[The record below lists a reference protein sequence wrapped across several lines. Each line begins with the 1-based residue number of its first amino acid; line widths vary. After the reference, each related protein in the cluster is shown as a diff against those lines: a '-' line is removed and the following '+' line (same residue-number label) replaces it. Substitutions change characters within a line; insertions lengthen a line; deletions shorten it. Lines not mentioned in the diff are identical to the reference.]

1 MQNII
6 ISEQKANNTLRAENE
21 DLKRDLEAMRD
32 LQESAKQVNKHYQ
45 DERQMRLNA
54 EADISRLREQMADV
68 LSTSKQETD
77 CLKRA
82 IEDMK
87 LKYEEAV
94 RNVNVKNEEIESMMD
109 QMDNLSKIIE
119 NKEN

>member
-1 MQNII
+1 
-6 ISEQKANNTLRAENE
+6 
-21 DLKRDLEAMRD
+21 
-32 LQESAKQVNKHYQ
+32 
-45 DERQMRLNA
+45 MRLNA

-68 LSTSKQETD
+68 MSTSKQETD